1 MKTSILATAIRLLVP
16 LFQVFSLYILFRG
29 HNHPGGG
36 FIGGLIGSI
45 GFIFYAM
52 VYGPKQA
59 VHTFLN
65 IRLFIEDKTDDHN
78 RSKFNYESLK
88 IKVSEE
94 NAPARADEG
103 SRKPSRVLRLEPMY
117 LIGTGLLLAASSGL
131 LGLFSGDPYMSARWA
146 DFYLPI
152 LGKPGTP
159 ILFDLGVYLLVVG
172 VVVKVTF
179 IMSEE

>member
-1 MKTSILATAIRLLVP
+1 MKTRILETAIRLLVP

-65 IRLFIEDKTDDHN
+65 IRLFIEDKTSAQNEREFD
-78 RSKFNYESLK
+78 YQAVK
-88 IKVSEE
+88 IHRQERDSPEHGAHE
-94 NAPARADEG
+94 
-103 SRKPSRVLRLEPMY
+103 KPTRVLRIEPMY
-117 LIGTGLLLAASSGL
+117 LMATGLLLSAGSGMLGMLSGL
-131 LGLFSGDPYMSARWA
+131 PYMSAVWA

-159 ILFDLGVYLLVVG
+159 ILFDLGVYLLVLG
-172 VVVKVTF
+172 VIIKITF
-179 IMSEE
+179 IMSED

>member
-65 IRLFIEDKTDDHN
+65 IRLFIEDKTDT
-78 RSKFNYESLK
+78 FNDTRFDK
-88 IKVSEE
+88 QAQKVHSEE
-94 NAPARADEG
+94 RVEASEAATPNN
-103 SRKPSRVLRLEPMY
+103 PSRVLRLEPMY
-117 LIGTGLLLAASSGL
+117 LIATGLFLAATSGL
-131 LGLFSGDPYMSARWA
+131 LGLFLQDAYMAALWA

-159 ILFDLGVYLLVVG
+159 ILFDLGVYLLVLG
-172 VVVKVTF
+172 VVVKITF